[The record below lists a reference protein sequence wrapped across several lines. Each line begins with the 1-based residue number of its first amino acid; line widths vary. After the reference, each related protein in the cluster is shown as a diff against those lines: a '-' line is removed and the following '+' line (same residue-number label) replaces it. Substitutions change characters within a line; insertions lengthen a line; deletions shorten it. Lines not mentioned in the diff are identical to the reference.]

1 MGRCIAILPAGGTGS
16 RFGAVCP
23 KQFTLLLGQPL
34 LVHSIQTLLK
44 DARIQAIHV
53 VVSPEYATSLDCSP
67 WQGRVT
73 LMPCAG
79 QSRAQTVRQALD
91 VLAPALAADD
101 WILVHDAARPCLSES
116 ALRRLLDALWSD
128 PVGGLLAVPVADTL
142 KQSGEDG
149 RVSKTVDRSGL
160 WAAQTPQMFR
170 SGILRAALRQADH
183 LTDESAAVEA
193 LGHSPRL
200 VQGDPANI
208 KVTYPEDLLYAQ
220 WVLESRHSAKGESA

>member
-16 RFGAVCP
+16 RFGAACP

-44 DARIQAIHV
+44 DPRVEAIHV
-53 VVSPEYATSLDCSP
+53 VVSPEYGTFLDCSP

-79 QSRAQTVRQALD
+79 PSRAQTVRQALD
-91 VLAPALAADD
+91 ALVPTLAQDD
-101 WILVHDAARPCLSES
+101 WILVHDAARPCLSIA
-116 ALRRLLDALWSD
+116 ALRRLLDELWSD

-149 RVSKTVDRSGL
+149 RVRKTVDRSGL

-170 SGILRAALRQADH
+170 SGILHAALQQATNP
-183 LTDESAAVEA
+183 TDESAAVEG

-220 WVLESRHSAKGESA
+220 WVLESRISAREGKA